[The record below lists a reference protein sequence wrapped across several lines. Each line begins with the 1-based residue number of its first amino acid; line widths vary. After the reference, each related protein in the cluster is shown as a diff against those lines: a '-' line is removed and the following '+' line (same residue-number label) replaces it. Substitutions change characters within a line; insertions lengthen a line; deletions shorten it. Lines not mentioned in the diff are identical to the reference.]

1 MRKSSGQNR
10 YAALPSR
17 DVEPVQTAHLKERFE
32 LAPRSLLAQE
42 TVRRT
47 NEALA
52 AHEARTGTEHVV
64 PGEMVIERN
73 GKPFPI
79 PLLSA
84 QWSRK
89 LADGFPVATARRHL
103 EHEQLDRLLAVEPE
117 LTLDALWRWTDQKEL
132 AVRRRGSTESVLP
145 DQPLDDETLSVIP
158 RRPGDVALP
167 ESVVAPVVDG
177 LVEDYAAKPA
187 QARARVELAAGIR
200 DWCCPELR
208 QLQPGQV
215 VWLVYGTRRGR
226 RGSPRLLVPVV
237 LTLLAPEDLDVP
249 LVNRGDLKALKV
261 RQLERITA
269 EAWKQDG
276 VLTML
281 DLEWLLGVN
290 GALVRELLGL
300 YQDQF
305 GVLLPTAGT
314 VLDMGRT
321 LTHKTIVVDMALQ
334 GLSTQQIARRI
345 YHTPE
350 AVDQYLRAFDRVLM
364 LKYYRVPSKAMCRVT
379 GHSPQLIE
387 EHLALA
393 DKHFP
398 TEEALTGYLAN
409 RGVDLEVVG

>member
-1 MRKSSGQNR
+1 MRKSTGQNR
-10 YAALPSR
+10 YAALPNR
-17 DVEPVQTAHLKERFE
+17 DLQPVQTAHLRERFE
-32 LAPRSLLAQE
+32 LAPRSLLAE
-42 TVRRT
+42 EAVRRT

-52 AHEARTGTEHVV
+52 DHEARTGQERVL
-64 PGEMVIERN
+64 PGEMVIEQG
-73 GKPFPI
+73 GKPLAI

-84 QWSRK
+84 RWSRK
-89 LADGFPVATARRHL
+89 LAEGFPVSAARRHL
-103 EHEQLDRLLAVEPE
+103 EHEQLDRLRAVEPE
-117 LTLDALWRWTDQKEL
+117 ITLDVLWRWTDQKEL
-132 AVRRRGSTESVLP
+132 VVRRRGAGESVLP
-145 DQPLDDETLSVIP
+145 DQPLDAETLDVIP

-167 ESVVAPVVDG
+167 ESVIKPVIDG
-177 LVEDYAAKPA
+177 LVQDYATKPG
-187 QARARVELAAGIR
+187 QARAMVELAAAIR
-200 DWCCPELR
+200 EWCCPKLR
-208 QLQPGQV
+208 QLKPGQV

-237 LTLLAPEDLDVP
+237 LTLLTPEDLDAP

-269 EAWKQDG
+269 GAWRQDG

-290 GALVRELLGL
+290 GALLRELLGL
-300 YQDQF
+300 YQEHF

-321 LTHKTIVVDMALQ
+321 LTHKTIVVEMALQ

-364 LKYYRVPSKAMCRVT
+364 LRYYRVPKNAMCRIT
-379 GHSPQLIE
+379 GHSLQLVE

-398 TEEALTGYLAN
+398 TEEALAGYLAN
-409 RGVDLEVVG
+409 RGVELEVVG

>member
-1 MRKSSGQNR
+1 MRKNTEQNR
-10 YAALPSR
+10 YAALPNR
-17 DVEPVQTAHLKERFE
+17 DVEPVQLAHLKERFE
-32 LAPRSLLAQE
+32 LAPRSLLAE
-42 TVRRT
+42 EAVRRT
-47 NEALA
+47 NEVLT
-52 AHEARTGTEHVV
+52 AHEARTGQKRVV
-64 PGEMVIERN
+64 PGEMVIEHN
-73 GKPFPI
+73 DKPFSI

-84 QWSRK
+84 RWSRK
-89 LADGFPVATARRHL
+89 VAEGFPVAAARRHL

-117 LTLDALWRWTDQKEL
+117 LTLDTLWRWTDQKEL
-132 AVRRRGSTESVLP
+132 VVRRSGSRETVLP
-145 DQPLDDETLSVIP
+145 DQPLDADTLEVIP

-167 ESVVAPVVDG
+167 ESVLKPVVDG
-177 LVEDYAAKPA
+177 LVQDYGAKPA
-187 QARARVELAAGIR
+187 QARAMVELAAGIR
-200 DWCCPELR
+200 EWCCPELR
-208 QLQPGQV
+208 HLRPGQV

-249 LVNRGDLKALKV
+249 LVNRGDLKALKI
-261 RQLERITA
+261 RQLERITT

-290 GALVRELLGL
+290 GALLRELLDL
-300 YQDQF
+300 YHEQF

-321 LTHKTIVVDMALQ
+321 LTHKTVVVEMALQ
-334 GLSTQQIARRI
+334 GLSTQEIARRI

-364 LKYYRVPSKAMCRVT
+364 LRYYRVPTKAMCRVT
-379 GHSPQLIE
+379 GYSLQLVE

-409 RGVDLEVVG
+409 RGVELEVVG